1 MREMM
6 VQILFINKFNNHNI
20 TALLPN
26 NFIKITNL
34 KLNGMKYQ
42 HGKTIENVDPEF
54 I

>member
-1 MREMM
+1 MM
-6 VQILFINKFNNHNI
+6 VQKKFYLLIFNNHNI